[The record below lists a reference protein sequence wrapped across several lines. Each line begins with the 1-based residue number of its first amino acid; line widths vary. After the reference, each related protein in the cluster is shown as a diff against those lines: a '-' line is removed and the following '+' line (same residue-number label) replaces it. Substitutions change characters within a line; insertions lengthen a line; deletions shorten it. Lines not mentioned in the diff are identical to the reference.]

1 MGNNNNGKQR
11 QQQQQQP
18 QQKKRY
24 KGKNIHPMS
33 GVVQM
38 GQHAMR
44 LIKNMAFGNFN
55 IEKDGIYFQNQEF
68 LRAALHEV
76 EEEVKKQSIYCAAL
90 HYAYGSSTDVTV
102 IELTNQHKRA
112 LDAWTYVYNTLL
124 CILNSGDITLLVGL
138 LNRLQDY
145 RYVM

>member
-11 QQQQQQP
+11 QQQQP

-44 LIKNMAFGNFN
+44 LIKNMAFGNFS

-102 IELTNQHKRA
+102 IELTK
-112 LDAWTYVYNTLL
+112 LTPAWTGSISPWIPTLL
-124 CILNSGDITLLVGL
+124 
-138 LNRLQDY
+138 R
-145 RYVM
+145 